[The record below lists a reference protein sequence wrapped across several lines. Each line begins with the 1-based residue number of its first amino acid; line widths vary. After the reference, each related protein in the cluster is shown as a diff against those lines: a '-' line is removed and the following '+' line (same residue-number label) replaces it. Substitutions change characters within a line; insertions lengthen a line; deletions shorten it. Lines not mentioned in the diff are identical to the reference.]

1 MSGPLFSACW
11 CLSGSAAQETS
22 SEHLRA
28 PFPCACGPPPA
39 WEHPRAG
46 SASPP
51 YSQPCGLCCGPRRQL
66 DQGGLVVCAPSPPH
80 RLLGLQWW
88 KVGFLLPS
96 HGPCLSAIFS
106 LIFWNVSCRGSAP
119 VSSLQVQRALSIDEH
134 STSLLADR
142 QTDRQTDITEVHT
155 RNSKGIFCTSPNSTY
170 CPRLGHTSSC
180 SLQPTLSGPIPQPV
194 DLITSG
200 QFSGVAA
207 VSPVSSDALKLT
219 GSRMSFSSLYLLT
232 CQPRAAHPAGA
243 GHLEIGQ

>member
-1 MSGPLFSACW
+1 MCVWTSACMGAPEGRVCISSVFTALWPLLRAKEAAGSRWAGGMRPKPPTQAAWAPVVESGVPSAKPWTLPLCNFLPHLLECQLQRISSSIQPSSAKGPLYR
-11 CLSGSAAQETS
+11 
-22 SEHLRA
+22 RA
-28 PFPCACGPPPA
+28 FHQSFG
-39 WEHPRAG
+39 
-46 SASPP
+46 
-51 YSQPCGLCCGPRRQL
+51 
-66 DQGGLVVCAPSPPH
+66 
-80 RLLGLQWW
+80 
-88 KVGFLLPS
+88 
-96 HGPCLSAIFS
+96 
-106 LIFWNVSCRGSAP
+106 
-119 VSSLQVQRALSIDEH
+119 
-134 STSLLADR
+134 R

-180 SLQPTLSGPIPQPV
+180 SLQLTLSGPIPQPV